1 MENIRM
7 KFSTFKWANQRH
19 LQKHQRAWGL
29 IFFFVFAWSI
39 SAQTEQNQQQI
50 TPPTCE
56 SFARE
61 VFDALFQSEDQLFD
75 FFIELDAYQH
85 WIDQTDMAPEKKDQ
99 MKLYALE
106 NYRAI
111 RKSFKKES
119 RRITKL
125 FRDFERSGGN
135 LVLDSCAFQPN
146 KQIGTLG
153 TMTCYYSG
161 NIEKSS
167 VKDAIWFEVVFDG
180 VRFRIVD
187 GFFDPI

>member
-1 MENIRM
+1 MESGQITQIAHTWALQMRGLLVRFVWM
-7 KFSTFKWANQRH
+7 LVLGGSFSA
-19 LQKHQRAWGL
+19 
-29 IFFFVFAWSI
+29 I
-39 SAQTEQNQQQI
+39 AQTEEI
-50 TPPTCE
+50 PTPAPTPACDA
-56 SFARE
+56 FATE
-61 VFDALFQSEDQLFD
+61 VFKALFESEDQLFD
-75 FFIELDAYQH
+75 FFIELDAYQL

-99 MKLYALE
+99 MKLHALG

-125 FRDFERSGGN
+125 FRDFERSGGQ
-135 LVLDSCAFQPN
+135 LVLDSCAFRPN
-146 KQIGTLG
+146 KEIATLG

-161 NIEKSS
+161 TIDKSA